1 MKERLQL
8 NAVPKTARLMAL
20 LIRKTTDL
28 GAITIIR
35 GEVNTSTIILNHK
48 SSDFMN
54 SPSIFA
60 RL

>member
-20 LIRKTTDL
+20 LIRKTPDL

-35 GEVNTSTIILNHK
+35 RDVNTSTIILNHK

-54 SPSIFA
+54 SPSILA
-60 RL
+60 SR

>member
-8 NAVPKTARLMAL
+8 NAVPKTARRVAL
-20 LIRKTTDL
+20 LIRKTPGL
-28 GAITIIR
+28 SAITIIR
-35 GEVNTSTIILNHK
+35 GEVNTSIIILNHK